1 MLRYSWCCLLL
12 LLLLLLTLSAATFA
26 AAALCSEPFG
36 QALPQQRQTAT
47 FVMILNWSDGLVPK
61 SYYWPRHFHVIR
73 DSRRYRSSAAL
84 EKKGRLTGLAGAGWT
99 CATRVAT
106 L

>member
-36 QALPQQRQTAT
+36 QALPQQRQKVSHDARAKRPH
-47 FVMILNWSDGLVPK
+47 LL
-61 SYYWPRHFHVIR
+61 
-73 DSRRYRSSAAL
+73 
-84 EKKGRLTGLAGAGWT
+84 
-99 CATRVAT
+99 
-106 L
+106 